1 MGDWRAAVYTVE
13 QQRRLGVDTEG
24 EPTNTAGPSSTGYR
38 EVATI
43 VDIPKRNAERA
54 AAKAAKARSRWKVA
68 GAVAKAVVA
77 MPMAIGIPVKR
88 APEDAIWAQATAV
101 PVALPICPDTGA
113 LQISQADKIAMVK
126 QKLSQLPPQIFSA
139 LDSNGDGYLSK
150 EQLRAGFEARGDPL
164 TDAELTTIVSIADVD
179 GDGRISTSEFE
190 ALTGVLHQ
198 IASLRQELGVEF

>member
-1 MGDWRAAVYTVE
+1 
-13 QQRRLGVDTEG
+13 
-24 EPTNTAGPSSTGYR
+24 
-38 EVATI
+38 
-43 VDIPKRNAERA
+43 
-54 AAKAAKARSRWKVA
+54 
-68 GAVAKAVVA
+68 
-77 MPMAIGIPVKR
+77 
-88 APEDAIWAQATAV
+88 
-101 PVALPICPDTGA
+101 
-113 LQISQADKIAMVK
+113 MVK